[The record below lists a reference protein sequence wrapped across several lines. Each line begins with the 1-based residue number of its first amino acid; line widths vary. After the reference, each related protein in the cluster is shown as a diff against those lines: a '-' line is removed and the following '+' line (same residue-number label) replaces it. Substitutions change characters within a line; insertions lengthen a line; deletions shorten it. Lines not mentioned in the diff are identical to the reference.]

1 MSSLLDSI
9 LAMDTGGSL
18 NLMPSEDSLPLAVSD
33 CQVILEW
40 AEDRMDENLFV
51 TFQVFVGSLDA
62 DKPRRRIQTLECVGR
77 GDVLRVGDAGHILGE
92 TLLVRPEAIHY
103 RGNDRLG
110 RQHRL
115 TVNAVS
121 MGPNQWRLLDW
132 VLPTT

>member
-9 LAMDTGGSL
+9 LQMETGGSL
-18 NLMPSEDSLPLAVSD
+18 NLLPADEPAPSAEPD

-40 AEDRMDENLFV
+40 AEDKRDENMFV
-51 TFQVFVGSLDA
+51 TFQVFVGSLDGA
-62 DKPRRRIQTLECVGR
+62 QPRKRIQTLDCVGR

-92 TLLVRPEAIHY
+92 ALLSRPDAIHY

-115 TVNAVS
+115 TVNAVTL
-121 MGPNQWRLLDW
+121 GPSKWRLLDW
-132 VLPTT
+132 VIPAP